1 MTGAWG
7 RTALPFLALVLPLR
21 LEGQDPTRSDSVL
34 ARLTAEAVTANAGLS
49 ADQAR
54 ARAATARIRAAG
66 ALPDPMLTTGVMDLT
81 LPRFAFHES
90 DFTEVDVELS
100 QEFPWFGTLGART
113 RAATAEARMRGADVL
128 TRRRDIVLRTAE
140 LYYRL
145 RYVVAAETILARQRA
160 LLETGVEISTTRYAT
175 GSVGQSDPLQARV
188 ARARLDTEAATLEA
202 EDARLRAELR
212 ALRNVREADS
222 VRVDPIDANGVYT
235 ALELSEAH
243 RIAEQGDA
251 DSILL
256 AHPRLESRRAAVD
269 AAEATARV
277 EALGARPDFT
287 LMTRYGAR
295 PLGSDFFSALVGVR
309 LPIWAGRKQY
319 RLAEAARDEAV
330 AAQAALTD
338 ETRALTAELA
348 RVRADAEAGR
358 VRLRLL
364 VTQVVPSAEMT
375 AEAALRSYRVGQV
388 DFLNVLAVEDAL
400 YRARLDAAQIAAEH
414 LTHLVMLQQLLAQG
428 DDR

>member
-1 MTGAWG
+1 MTGAWS

-21 LEGQDPTRSDSVL
+21 LEGQDPTRSDTVL

-66 ALPDPMLTTGVMDLT
+66 ALPDPMLTTGVMDLA

-188 ARARLDTEAATLEA
+188 ARARLDTEAAALGA
-202 EDARLRAELR
+202 EDAGLRAQLR

-235 ALELSEAH
+235 ALEHSEAH

-256 AHPRLESRRAAVD
+256 THPRLESRRAAVD
-269 AAEATARV
+269 VAEATARV

-295 PLGSDFFSALVGVR
+295 PLGSDFFSAFVGVR
-309 LPIWAGRKQY
+309 VPIWAGRKQH
-319 RLAEAARDEAV
+319 RLAEAARNDAI
-330 AAQAALTD
+330 AARAALTD
-338 ETRALTAELA
+338 ETQALSAELA

-364 VTQVVPSAEMT
+364 ATQVVPSAEMT
-375 AEAALRSYRVGQV
+375 AEAALRGYRVGQV

-400 YRARLDAAQIAAEH
+400 YRARLDAAQVAAEH

-428 DDR
+428 DDQ

>member
-1 MTGAWG
+1 MTGAWS
-7 RTALPFLALVLPLR
+7 RTALPLLALVLPLR

-81 LPRFAFHES
+81 LPHFAFHES

-113 RAATAEARMRGADVL
+113 RAAAAEARMRGADVR
-128 TRRRDIVLRTAE
+128 TRRRGIVLRTAE

-145 RYVVAAETILARQRA
+145 RYLVAAETILARQRA

-175 GSVGQSDPLQARV
+175 GSVGQTDPLQARV
-188 ARARLDTEAATLEA
+188 ARARLDTEVAALAAEEA
-202 EDARLRAELR
+202 GLRADLR
-212 ALRNVREADS
+212 ALRNVRETDS
-222 VRVDPIDANGVYT
+222 IHVEPIDPTGVYT
-235 ALELSEAH
+235 ALEHSEAH
-243 RIAEQGDA
+243 RIAEQWDA

-256 AHPRLESRRAAVD
+256 AHPRLESRRAAVE

-277 EALGARPDFT
+277 EALSARPDFT
-287 LMTRYGAR
+287 LMARYGAR
-295 PLGSDFFSALVGVR
+295 PLGDDFFSAFVGVR
-309 LPIWAGRKQY
+309 LPIWAGRKQH

-330 AAQAALTD
+330 AARAALTD
-338 ETRALTAELA
+338 ETQTLSAELA

-358 VRLRLL
+358 VRLQLV
-364 VTQVVPSAEMT
+364 VTQVVPSAELT

-400 YRARLDAAQIAAEH
+400 YRARLDAAQVAAEH
-414 LTHLVMLQQLLAQG
+414 LTHLVMLWQLLAREDEQ
-428 DDR
+428 

>member
-1 MTGAWG
+1 MTGAWS
-7 RTALPFLALVLPLR
+7 RRALPFLALVLPLR
-21 LEGQDPTRSDSVL
+21 LEGQDPTRSDTVL

-49 ADQAR
+49 ADQAS
-54 ARAATARIRAAG
+54 AHAATARISAAG
-66 ALPDPMLTTGVMDLT
+66 ALPDPMLTAGVMDLT
-81 LPRFAFHES
+81 LPHFAFHES

-113 RAATAEARMRGADVL
+113 RAATAEARMRGADVR
-128 TRRRDIVLRTAE
+128 TRRRDIVVRTAG

-145 RYVVAAETILARQRA
+145 RYVVAAEAILAKQRA

-175 GSVGQSDPLQARV
+175 GSVSQTDPLQARV
-188 ARARLDTEAATLEA
+188 ARARLDTEAAALAA
-202 EDARLRAELR
+202 EDRGLRADLR
-212 ALRNVREADS
+212 ALRNVGGADS
-222 VRVDPIDANGVYT
+222 IPVDRIDANGVYT
-235 ALELSEAH
+235 ALEHGQTH
-243 RIAEQGDA
+243 RMAGHGDA

-256 AHPRLESRRAAVD
+256 AHPRLESRRAAVE

-295 PLGSDFFSALVGVR
+295 PLGSDFFSAFVGVR
-309 LPIWAGRKQY
+309 LPLWAGRKQH
-319 RLAEAARDEAV
+319 RLAEAARDETV
-330 AAQAALTD
+330 AARAALTD

-348 RVRADAEAGR
+348 RVRADADAGQ

-400 YRARLDAAQIAAEH
+400 YRARLDAAQVAAEH
-414 LTHLVMLQQLLAQG
+414 LTHLVMLEQLLAQG
-428 DDR
+428 DNE